1 MFKKSFDKEKF
12 KKEEKLRGINYRKK
26 KKTEREN
33 DEQLQKIVDTKYVY
47 IGPYT
52 PLGISKRGYKFKKE
66 AL

>member
-1 MFKKSFDKEKF
+1 M
-12 KKEEKLRGINYRKK
+12 

-33 DEQLQKIVDTKYVY
+33 DEWLQKIVDTKYVY

-66 AL
+66 ALKKYRALKKI